1 LTRLAGIDGGIGS
14 RVIWS
19 RRDVAEITMIIES
32 VYGWVFLV
40 LIIIGL
46 IVKFILPWG
55 DGLTREAR
63 ARANSIQH
71 DIDERI
77 DE

>member
-1 LTRLAGIDGGIGS
+1 
-14 RVIWS
+14 
-19 RRDVAEITMIIES
+19 MIIES
-32 VYGWVFLV
+32 VYDWVFLV